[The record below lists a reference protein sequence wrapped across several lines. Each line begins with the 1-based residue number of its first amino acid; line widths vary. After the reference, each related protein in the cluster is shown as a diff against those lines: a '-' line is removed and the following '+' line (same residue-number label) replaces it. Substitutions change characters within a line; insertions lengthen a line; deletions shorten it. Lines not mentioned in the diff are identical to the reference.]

1 MKNRSSS
8 IINTVKKPR
17 DAIGTNRIHGSGSVK
32 LFSSKIA
39 PPQTS
44 LSLSDTDASRKEAF
58 EPADDDTPTSILDKK
73 KTLVLDV
80 AYRPISVVNWK
91 RALVMEMLA
100 KAEVLEYYDDIGI
113 QSVNDVFPLPAVMK
127 VCFYV
132 KNINSGS
139 CQLNASRK
147 SILMRDRYECQYCGS
162 RTNLTIDHV
171 IPISRGGEWK
181 YDNLVTAC
189 SRCNTKKGS
198 KLPHECRM
206 HPKKAPSTPKFLSVG
221 IVSCIAETVITGKA
235 FPTEWQSYM
244 PQPDKFFEA

>member
-1 MKNRSSS
+1 MLHTGNYECLFDFILFCNCTGREKKMKPVVATLCIKRSSLTICCKILKLNS
-8 IINTVKKPR
+8 I
-17 DAIGTNRIHGSGSVK
+17 
-32 LFSSKIA
+32 F
-39 PPQTS
+39 
-44 LSLSDTDASRKEAF
+44 LS
-58 EPADDDTPTSILDKK
+58 
-73 KTLVLDV
+73 
-80 AYRPISVVNWK
+80 RPISVVNWK

-221 IVSCIAETVITGKA
+221 IVSCIAETVITGKVLILLFIEF
-235 FPTEWQSYM
+235 FPTTFLILVRYYTLLQLHLTILIIIIILINI
-244 PQPDKFFEA
+244 

>member
-1 MKNRSSS
+1 MKKVVATLCIKRSSLTIYCKILLLNS
-8 IINTVKKPR
+8 IFP
-17 DAIGTNRIHGSGSVK
+17 S
-32 LFSSKIA
+32 
-39 PPQTS
+39 
-44 LSLSDTDASRKEAF
+44 
-58 EPADDDTPTSILDKK
+58 
-73 KTLVLDV
+73 
-80 AYRPISVVNWK
+80 RPISVVNWK

-221 IVSCIAETVITGKA
+221 LVSCIAETVITGKVLILLFIEF
-235 FPTEWQSYM
+235 FPTTFLILLRYYTLLQLHLTILIIIIILINI
-244 PQPDKFFEA
+244 